1 MIPEQKKLLY
11 FVLCIFAIHSP
22 ICAQRDL
29 AIDHKGT
36 IVLVYKTTVTT
47 AAVAPSD
54 PYIKD
59 IWFDTTTYITKVWNG
74 LGWDEIQELP
84 DIGDIK
90 YGMQP
95 TDHKGWIRLDG
106 RALNILT
113 PTQQTEA
120 VSLSFPTNLPNALDR
135 ALMRR
140 SSGSLGDVG
149 GINSFQIQ
157 QQHLPNITFTG
168 TTTVNGNHSH
178 TIEDRQSTGT
188 SRRGRGNPALAY
200 RSRGTATRTTSSNGD
215 HSHTATVSTGGS
227 GTPINFT
234 PIFLNVNVFRKLNTL
249 YQ

>member
-1 MIPEQKKLLY
+1 MFITL
-11 FVLCIFAIHSP
+11 FTFAVHSSAA
-22 ICAQRDL
+22 AQRDL

-54 PYIKD
+54 PFIKD

-84 DIGDIK
+84 HFGDIK

-120 VSLSFPTNLPNALDR
+120 VSLGFTTNLPNALDR
-135 ALMRR
+135 TLMRR

-149 GINSFQIQ
+149 GTNSFQIQ
-157 QQHLPNITFTG
+157 QQHLPNLTFTG
-168 TTTVNGNHSH
+168 TTTVDGNHTH
-178 TIEDRQSTGT
+178 TIEDRHSTGT
-188 SRRGRGNPALAY
+188 SRRGRGGAAMVY
-200 RSRGTATRTTSSNGD
+200 RDRVSTIRTTSNNGD
-215 HSHTATVSTGGS
+215 HSHTATVATGGN
-227 GTPINFT
+227 GTPINYT
-234 PIFLNVNVFRKLNTL
+234 PSFLNVNVFVYLGN
-249 YQ
+249 